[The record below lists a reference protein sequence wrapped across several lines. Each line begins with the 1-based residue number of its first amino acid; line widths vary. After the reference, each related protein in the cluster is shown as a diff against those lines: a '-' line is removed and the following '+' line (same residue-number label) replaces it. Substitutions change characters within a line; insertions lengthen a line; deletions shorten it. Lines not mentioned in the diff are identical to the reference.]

1 MAEGPLSTRIF
12 TDYTNS
18 HELIDVF
25 LGTEREKKHDFV
37 KKTINYLKVTELEVG
52 LIANFGEQSL
62 KYRRVIYTL

>member
-1 MAEGPLSTRIF
+1 MYF
-12 TDYTNS
+12 
-18 HELIDVF
+18 F
-25 LGTEREKKHDFV
+25 GTEREKKHDFV